1 MSFDDLVR
9 GAGENARS
17 NIATAFKL
25 DEHDLYRELGIHSR
39 DLAVTGIAPLSAD
52 DFPRGRSSKLE
63 DSELSTLGRQI
74 FRRWCASLHELVC
87 GTDAEDNDLRQQILH
102 VISGSKETLAA
113 VISGILVTAFGT
125 TPIIAALV
133 AALLIKIVI
142 TPAGDRIC
150 AFWSERLK
158 NHCTG

>member
-17 NIATAFKL
+17 NIATAFRL

-113 VISGILVTAFGT
+113 VSPYPAKAGCPTVAGRRRRRTAPAGM
-125 TPIIAALV
+125 
-133 AALLIKIVI
+133 
-142 TPAGDRIC
+142 TPAVS
-150 AFWSERLK
+150 WS
-158 NHCTG
+158 